1 MPVGT
6 NNFLAAKGMLLA
18 TVTLAMAACTA
29 GDGAGLDQNGQ
40 PIPTNPVATSD
51 FQQIQDTIF
60 TPICTACHIGAN
72 APQGLRLDAANSYA
86 MIVNVASSEVPGL
99 MRINPGNPDAS
110 YLVQKIQGSAAQ
122 GVRMPANG
130 PPYLAQDQIDLVR
143 RWVAA
148 GAPSASAAP
157 DNMTV
162 SSSVPA
168 SGEVAAA
175 GLDKLTVIFAADVD
189 AALAASGTFELRDG
203 FDQPVA
209 LAQVRVPDG
218 RPRVVELTLARGLAP
233 GSYQLAVR
241 GQGPVALA
249 DTAGHVLDGD
259 ADGTAGGDF
268 LMSFDVRAGAS
279 R

>member
-6 NNFLAAKGMLLA
+6 NNFLAAKGILLA

-110 YLVQKIQGSAAQ
+110 YLVQKIQGTAAQ

>member
-6 NNFLAAKGMLLA
+6 NNFLAAKGILLA

-110 YLVQKIQGSAAQ
+110 YLVQKIQGTAAQ

-233 GSYQLAVR
+233 GSYQLAVH